1 MIKPANG
8 LVFNNNNIKMFLNIT
23 SYITVVYT
31 SIVRKQVYNFTHA
44 ISTTF
49 MIKVK
54 NTVFVHT
61 RCSTNFAI
69 YTCSTFRCR
78 RIPKRNVQGDSRNYR
93 KILLC
98 HVRESK
104 MLPNAFPFCTRV
116 GICNKS
122 IRNVSNVLGSSSAA
136 NTPPKIFLVEGLCSR
151 ARLS

>member
-8 LVFNNNNIKMFLNIT
+8 LVFNNNIKMFFNIT

-49 MIKVK
+49 YDKGKKYSI
-54 NTVFVHT
+54 VHT

-69 YTCSTFRCR
+69 YTCSTFRFCR
-78 RIPKRNVQGDSRNYR
+78 IQIHNVQGGSRNYR

-104 MLPNAFPFCTRV
+104 MLPKRSRFCTRI

-122 IRNVSNVLGSSSAA
+122 TGKCIECLR
-136 NTPPKIFLVEGLCSR
+136 
-151 ARLS
+151 